1 MESRL
6 SPESENILHVE
17 SGILGFGILGF
28 GIRTTVQGIRNPND
42 DWNPESK
49 FHWQRLE
56 SSICWNPESTVWN
69 PESKTVLDRPFHGFF
84 STFGMEKKENPS
96 KPLKRAH

>member
-6 SPESENILHVE
+6 NPESENILLVE
-17 SGILGFGILGF
+17 SGILGF
-28 GIRTTVQGIRNPND
+28 GIRTTVQGIQNPTD

-56 SSICWNPESTVWN
+56 SSIWN
-69 PESKTVLDRPFHGFF
+69 PESKTVLDRPFHCFF
-84 STFGMEKKENPS
+84 STFGMEKRENPS
-96 KPLKRAH
+96 KPLKERTKISRIT